1 MSSRRLQRQRR
12 LPPLTMLPR
21 QSRKIDLNGN
31 KLQTDT
37 GLSWTAFFGKQQPH
51 VMRTIKLANNTPLAS
66 GSTRDVY
73 LHPDDGSLLIK
84 VIRRGA
90 IEKRYGRGRPWYK
103 TTRRYR
109 HFISYLREVREE
121 IALRA
126 QSETRSANMQKIIG
140 FADTDLGFGLV
151 VEAEKDRQGK
161 LAPAIPQ
168 LIKEGRFDATAYADL
183 KICMNELLASPVI
196 LADVHCA
203 NLVYAWSEDRGD
215 HFVLIDGIGCKTLI
229 PFNRLSR
236 LVNHYSKRRRIERL
250 MIAVDKML
258 AQAAATRAS
267 TPRRADGPF
276 AAK

>member
-1 MSSRRLQRQRR
+1 
-12 LPPLTMLPR
+12 
-21 QSRKIDLNGN
+21 
-31 KLQTDT
+31 
-37 GLSWTAFFGKQQPH
+37 
-51 VMRTIKLANNTPLAS
+51 MRAINLANNTPLAS

-73 LHPDDGSLLIK
+73 LHPHDGSLLVK

-90 IEKRYGRGRPWYK
+90 IEERYGRGRPWYK

-126 QSETRSANMQKIIG
+126 QGETHPASLQKIIG

-151 VEAEKDRQGK
+151 VEAAKDRQGK
-161 LAPAIPQ
+161 LAPALPQ
-168 LIKEGRFDATAYADL
+168 LIEEGRFDAAARADL
-183 KICMNELLASPVI
+183 ETCLNELLASPVI
-196 LADVHCA
+196 LADVHGG
-203 NLVYAWSEDRGD
+203 NLVYAWSEERGD

-229 PFNRLSR
+229 PINRLSR
-236 LVNHYSKRRRIERL
+236 LVNRYSKRRRIARL
-250 MIAVDKML
+250 MINLDKML

-267 TPRRADGPF
+267 TPRRTDRLPL